1 MSDAMLWM
9 ALSGGELLLV
19 AFVLLLA
26 YWIRHSGMA
35 RRDRKA
41 VARLI
46 AGARKGKAERE
57 AVIAHFLKEKMGL
70 SGAAFEQA
78 KVALLREELRLLQRF
93 ADTYRRR
100 DSASAAQFQLD
111 VEAALAPYLD
121 LSGAGG
127 AAAVPEATVDL
138 SEMEALRERNVRLSE
153 ELSVTMDT
161 MSRMLSEYSTMFTVS
176 DSATDPG
183 DDAGAAVS
191 VGRSQAGSP
200 DKAPAVTSAD
210 DTGELSVGE
219 AIATATAAAAIA
231 TDAVLA
237 DATDDISSDL
247 VEDLHTDETVVV
259 SEDDIL
265 DALAGRTGEVSEGP
279 AAQSGESLE
288 MRGRS
293 TLGQE
298 DLDIAPSEDLEPD
311 ADIAERI
318 PEEDMEVLLA
328 QAEQSVPGT
337 EAEDGGEDSVPAEQP
352 VEPDEI
358 DRLLERDPL
367 EVGLDDLFDSDDMA
381 VLDDEVPAKTKPPAD
396 DDEAI
401 AI

>member
-1 MSDAMLWM
+1 
-9 ALSGGELLLV
+9 
-19 AFVLLLA
+19 
-26 YWIRHSGMA
+26 
-35 RRDRKA
+35 
-41 VARLI
+41 
-46 AGARKGKAERE
+46 
-57 AVIAHFLKEKMGL
+57 
-70 SGAAFEQA
+70 
-78 KVALLREELRLLQRF
+78 
-93 ADTYRRR
+93 
-100 DSASAAQFQLD
+100 
-111 VEAALAPYLD
+111 
-121 LSGAGG
+121 
-127 AAAVPEATVDL
+127 
-138 SEMEALRERNVRLSE
+138 LSE

-210 DTGELSVGE
+210 DTGELPVGE
-219 AIATATAAAAIA
+219 ATAAAAIA
-231 TDAVLA
+231 TGAVLA

-279 AAQSGESLE
+279 AAQSGEGLE

-298 DLDIAPSEDLEPD
+298 DLDIALSEDLEPD

-328 QAEQSVPGT
+328 QAEQRVPGT

>member
-1 MSDAMLWM
+1 M
-9 ALSGGELLLV
+9 
-19 AFVLLLA
+19 
-26 YWIRHSGMA
+26 
-35 RRDRKA
+35 
-41 VARLI
+41 
-46 AGARKGKAERE
+46 
-57 AVIAHFLKEKMGL
+57 
-70 SGAAFEQA
+70 
-78 KVALLREELRLLQRF
+78 ALLREELRLLQRF

-161 MSRMLSEYSTMFTVS
+161 MSRMLSEYSTMFTIS
-176 DSATDPG
+176 DSASDPG
-183 DDAGAAVS
+183 DDAGAAMS
-191 VGRSQAGSP
+191 VGRSQAGSSDEP
-200 DKAPAVTSAD
+200 PAVTSAD
-210 DTGELSVGE
+210 DTGELPLGE
-219 AIATATAAAAIA
+219 ATATAEAAAT

-265 DALAGRTGEVSEGP
+265 DALAGGTGEVSEGP
-279 AAQSGESLE
+279 AAQSGEGFE